1 LNNVQLKTTP
11 VIEEMSKLNFSGNV
25 IPQNWFNFIKFPSGK
40 PDLLGIMLL
49 SEIIYWYRPTEIRDE
64 VTGQIIGYKK
74 KFKADKLQRNY
85 QSFADQFG
93 VSKRQVQDAARRLKE
108 AGLIT
113 IELRIITSDTGM
125 ILSNVP
131 FFEPVIPG
139 IKQITYPHL
148 QQGGSCNQ
156 LHEGM
161 KPNVRGSCN
170 QLHEVMQPNV
180 IGHVTN
186 YMTYTET
193 TTEITTENNDDG
205 ELHPASNKNAP
216 DGAKKNDGENY
227 MCLIPDH
234 DPAKVLAEY
243 DIQFSFKNPGVQT
256 CLEKLKKYT
265 PEQLRTIGR
274 VLKEKETA
282 GKISNAE
289 GLLLK
294 DSGVCDQILNNK
306 FYPNRRKMKKP
317 TEQEYEIFVAPPR

>member
-1 LNNVQLKTTP
+1 MNKINSAAQKWAAFFIESKGVVNLKNIQLKTTP

-131 FFEPVIPG
+131 FFEPVISG

-170 QLHEVMQPNV
+170 QLHDV
-180 IGHVTN
+180 
-186 YMTYTET
+186 YRDYYR
-193 TTEITTENNDDG
+193 D
-205 ELHPASNKNAP
+205 
-216 DGAKKNDGENY
+216 Y
-227 MCLIPDH
+227 
-234 DPAKVLAEY
+234 Y
-243 DIQFSFKNPGVQT
+243 
-256 CLEKLKKYT
+256 
-265 PEQLRTIGR
+265 
-274 VLKEKETA
+274 
-282 GKISNAE
+282 
-289 GLLLK
+289 
-294 DSGVCDQILNNK
+294 
-306 FYPNRRKMKKP
+306 RK
-317 TEQEYEIFVAPPR
+317 